1 MGVISQNGIDYP
13 VPSVPVQSDGSA
25 TDLTNAAVPTGQ
37 TIKSYLNSNLITKQ
51 DSVYDAGAYSNANT
65 TTIVENVCAKLIN
78 EKDISGT
85 YSIAFTLTGTS
96 MYMGVVY
103 LYKPAER
110 VFGYVFPQ
118 NFEISQG
125 IMIFKYENG
134 SVTAKKVTYTTW

>member
-1 MGVISQNGIDYP
+1 
-13 VPSVPVQSDGSA
+13 
-25 TDLTNAAVPTGQ
+25 
-37 TIKSYLNSNLITKQ
+37 
-51 DSVYDAGAYSNANT
+51 
-65 TTIVENVCAKLIN
+65 
-78 EKDISGT
+78 
-85 YSIAFTLTGTS
+85 
-96 MYMGVVY
+96 MGVVY